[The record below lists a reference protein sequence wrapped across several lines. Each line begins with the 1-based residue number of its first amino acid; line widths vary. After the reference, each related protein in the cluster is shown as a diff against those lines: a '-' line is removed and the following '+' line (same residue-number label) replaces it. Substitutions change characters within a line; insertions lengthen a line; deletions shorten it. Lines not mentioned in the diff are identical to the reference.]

1 MSITVEMLGKAQ
13 VKKNAVF
20 ITFPYRKAEGLFYY
34 LVTKQTITR
43 DEAIGIF
50 WTDCSEE
57 TGRKN
62 LRDALYHIKKRLGKN
77 IILIH
82 GKNSISINLNLISH
96 VDFLQ
101 LDDTQLLQK
110 HFGLFLDYFYIKDC
124 PLFEEWVDTM
134 RNELLDRFLSAAR
147 KYLHSPAKNRT
158 ASSIFAI
165 GGLVVEYKLYDDD
178 VIKNI
183 LECLL
188 DSGYYIEA
196 KKLCTLYEKML
207 ETEYDDEISPELTA
221 LIMEKNTLKINR
233 HSNTNKFQVST
244 SFFYRDKEIA
254 VINDNFRKFLMDYP
268 YTSLLITGEAG
279 VGKSALLNRV
289 STGIDPD
296 SAVVLR
302 YQCIQT
308 EVDLYLRPWNDFL
321 AQIEILLHQDATKSV
336 SSITTEFSA
345 QTNIFATQYEQYIKN
360 AFCMLYDHLEGK
372 KKIVLIIDDVQWMDY
387 ASMRLLA
394 NILSWDKENRLL
406 AILASR
412 TELSAESLKIKN
424 SLLSRDLLTEISL
437 SRFTYEETEEI
448 ISAYHPNLG
457 KQKEIVDKI
466 FHNTA
471 GNALFLLELLKDYNP
486 ANSVQELT
494 KKTVIMIQNR
504 LLELSMEEQHILDT
518 ISLFP
523 RFATLKDL
531 QLFDKRP
538 LESILMDIEHLFTC
552 QLICFNNTY
561 FNNGYAFSHQ
571 LIREYVYGH
580 LLPDKKIVMH
590 SIVADSYEKDYQ
602 QTHSSRLFSTLI
614 HHFKGANNLYKV
626 YNYQL
631 EYFCNIY
638 TIQNEIY
645 PSTLSTE
652 KFSASH
658 PLPLTSGDALIA
670 LAKKVRT
677 LDSSIPNADLL
688 KMKLE
693 FLIGRYDLYSGD
705 FKHGLDN
712 IQNSI
717 AIAKQRNNSDYL
729 LKNYLQM
736 IFHGIQVNNLKMF
749 NDYLTL
755 SETLIETEK
764 FSKAAVYTIKRLR
777 GLFFMKNYRYEEAEK
792 IFLKII
798 EILSDSPTQDDST
811 NIALAACSNY
821 IGECRQMTGKTD
833 EALDYFFKAIEY
845 SKDEPNF
852 SGLAIFYCNIGQLY
866 YQSEE
871 YKKATTYIDAALTCM
886 EKTDALWGKA
896 RVNCYKALLEINNKN
911 WKSAQYFYKKASDF
925 AEIGQNP
932 ITLSLLTQVQAK
944 FNLAEN

>member
-13 VKKNAVF
+13 VKKNTNFV
-20 ITFPYRKAEGLFYY
+20 TFPYRKAEGLFYY
-34 LVTKQTITR
+34 LIARQTITR

-62 LRDALYHIKKRLGKN
+62 LRDALYHKKKHLGKN
-77 IILIH
+77 IIQIH
-82 GKNSISINLNLISH
+82 GKNSISINLSLVDH
-96 VDFLQ
+96 VDFLE
-101 LDDTQLLQK
+101 LTDAQLLQEP
-110 HFGLFLDYFYIKDC
+110 FGPFLDYFYIKDC
-124 PLFEEWVDTM
+124 PLFEEWVDAM
-134 RNELLDRFLSAAR
+134 RNKLQDRFLTVAR
-147 KYLHSPAKNRT
+147 KYLEVTSKDIN
-158 ASSIFAI
+158 SSTLFTI
-165 GGLVVEYKLYDDD
+165 GTLVIDYKLYDDEL
-178 VIKNI
+178 IKKI

-188 DSGYYIEA
+188 ESGYYMEA
-196 KKLCTLYEKML
+196 KKIHTLYAKML
-207 ETEYDDEISPELTA
+207 ECEYDDEISSELTS
-221 LIMEKNTLKINR
+221 LITENNTLKINR
-233 HSNTNKFQVST
+233 HSNTNKFQVPT
-244 SFFYRDKEIA
+244 FFFYRDKEIT
-254 VINDNFRKFLMDYP
+254 VINDNFRRFLTGCP

-289 STGIDPD
+289 SSGIGPD

-308 EVDLYLRPWNDFL
+308 ELELYLRPWNDFL
-321 AQIEILLHQDATKSV
+321 AQIEILIRQNTANSV
-336 SSITTEFSA
+336 PAITEFSA
-345 QTNIFATQYEQYIKN
+345 QANIFATQYEQYVKN
-360 AFCMLYDHLEGK
+360 AFCMLYQHLEEK

-394 NILSWDKENRLL
+394 NILSWDKESRIL

-412 TELSAESLKIKN
+412 TELPAESLKIKN

-466 FHNTA
+466 FNNTA

-504 LLELSMEEQHILDT
+504 LLELSIEEQYILDT

-523 RFATLKDL
+523 QFATLKDL
-531 QLFDKRP
+531 QLFDQRP

-614 HHFKGANNLYKV
+614 HHFKGANNLYKA

-645 PSTLSTE
+645 PLTLSTE

-658 PLPLTSGDALIA
+658 PLPLTSADALVA

-677 LDSSIPNADLL
+677 LDPSIPNADLL

-693 FLIGRYDLYSGD
+693 FLIGRYDLYSGA
-705 FKHGLDN
+705 FEHGLKN

-717 AIAKQRNNSDYL
+717 AIAKKRNDHNYL

-755 SETLIETEK
+755 SESLIETGT
-764 FSKAAVYTIKRLR
+764 FSKATIYTIKRLR
-777 GLFFMKNYRYEEAEK
+777 GLFFMKNYRYDEAER
-792 IFLKII
+792 IFLEII
-798 EILSDSPTQDDST
+798 KILSDSPTQDDST

-866 YQSEE
+866 YHLEE
-871 YKKATTYIDAALTCM
+871 YKKAATYIDAALDCM

-911 WKSAQYFYKKASDF
+911 WKNARYYYKKASDF
-925 AEIGQNP
+925 AEIGRNP
-932 ITLSLLTQVQAK
+932 ITLSLLNQVQAK
-944 FNLAEN
+944 FNFPAN

>member
-1 MSITVEMLGKAQ
+1 
-13 VKKNAVF
+13 
-20 ITFPYRKAEGLFYY
+20 
-34 LVTKQTITR
+34 
-43 DEAIGIF
+43 
-50 WTDCSEE
+50 
-57 TGRKN
+57 
-62 LRDALYHIKKRLGKN
+62 
-77 IILIH
+77 
-82 GKNSISINLNLISH
+82 
-96 VDFLQ
+96 
-101 LDDTQLLQK
+101 
-110 HFGLFLDYFYIKDC
+110 
-124 PLFEEWVDTM
+124 
-134 RNELLDRFLSAAR
+134 
-147 KYLHSPAKNRT
+147 
-158 ASSIFAI
+158 
-165 GGLVVEYKLYDDD
+165 
-178 VIKNI
+178 
-183 LECLL
+183 
-188 DSGYYIEA
+188 
-196 KKLCTLYEKML
+196 
-207 ETEYDDEISPELTA
+207 
-221 LIMEKNTLKINR
+221 
-233 HSNTNKFQVST
+233 
-244 SFFYRDKEIA
+244 
-254 VINDNFRKFLMDYP
+254 
-268 YTSLLITGEAG
+268 
-279 VGKSALLNRV
+279 
-289 STGIDPD
+289 
-296 SAVVLR
+296 
-302 YQCIQT
+302 
-308 EVDLYLRPWNDFL
+308 
-321 AQIEILLHQDATKSV
+321 
-336 SSITTEFSA
+336 
-345 QTNIFATQYEQYIKN
+345 
-360 AFCMLYDHLEGK
+360 
-372 KKIVLIIDDVQWMDY
+372 
-387 ASMRLLA
+387 
-394 NILSWDKENRLL
+394 
-406 AILASR
+406 
-412 TELSAESLKIKN
+412 
-424 SLLSRDLLTEISL
+424 
-437 SRFTYEETEEI
+437 
-448 ISAYHPNLG
+448 
-457 KQKEIVDKI
+457 
-466 FHNTA
+466 
-471 GNALFLLELLKDYNP
+471 
-486 ANSVQELT
+486 
-494 KKTVIMIQNR
+494 MIQNR
-504 LLELSMEEQHILDT
+504 LLELSIEEQHILDT

-614 HHFKGANNLYKV
+614 HHFKGANNLYKA

-658 PLPLTSGDALIA
+658 PLPLTSADALVA

-693 FLIGRYDLYSGD
+693 FLIGRYDLYSGA
-705 FKHGLDN
+705 FEHGLKN

-717 AIAKQRNNSDYL
+717 AIAKQRNDYDYL

-755 SETLIETEK
+755 SESLIETGT
-764 FSKAAVYTIKRLR
+764 FSKATIYTIKRLR
-777 GLFFMKNYRYEEAEK
+777 GLFFMKNYRYEEAER
-792 IFLKII
+792 IFLEII
-798 EILSDSPTQDDST
+798 KILSDSPTQDDST

-866 YQSEE
+866 YHLEE
-871 YKKATTYIDAALTCM
+871 YKKAATYIDAALDCM

-911 WKSAQYFYKKASDF
+911 WKSARYYYKKASDF
-925 AEIGQNP
+925 AEIGRNP
-932 ITLSLLTQVQAK
+932 ITLSLLNQVQTK
-944 FNLAEN
+944 FNLSAN